1 MHIITARKIII
12 EISCLVMQ
20 SADLTYIYARS

>member
-1 MHIITARKIII
+1 
-12 EISCLVMQ
+12 MQ